1 MLLPRPAFL
10 VALVAAVALA
20 GLSLA
25 FTSASRARAQ
35 RAVADPAQVRADG
48 ASGPGGAPRE
58 PEAQRDLRP
67 LTQVRSRAGAP
78 ADPPKRQ
85 GPTPATVLRVRDG
98 HSIALRDRPRGRALA
113 TLGDHTEFGSP
124 TALSVATR
132 RGHWVGVPSPQLGN
146 GRLGWVDARSDSL
159 VRRTTDIRLT
169 VDLSHRRL
177 ELRVRGRVKRR
188 VSVAIGGPGSPTPRG
203 RFSITDKLSG
213 PQYGPYYGCC
223 VLALSGTQPN
233 PPPGWTGGNRLA
245 IHGTNAP
252 STIGTPASAGC
263 LRAADGDLQVLMRRV
278 PLGTPVLI
286 RG

>member
-1 MLLPRPAFL
+1 MGVPRPGFV
-10 VALVAAVALA
+10 VALLAALALA

-35 RAVADPAQVRADG
+35 RADAASAAGAASRAPA
-48 ASGPGGAPRE
+48 P
-58 PEAQRDLRP
+58 QRDLHP
-67 LTQVRSRAGAP
+67 VSQVRSRADAAP
-78 ADPPKRQ
+78 PDPPKRQ
-85 GPTPATVLRVRDG
+85 GPAPATVLRVRDG

-124 TALSVATR
+124 TSLSVAAR

-159 VRRTTDIRLT
+159 VRRTTNVRLT
-169 VDLSHRRL
+169 VDLGHRRL

-188 VSVAIGGPGSPTPRG
+188 VSVAIGQPGSPTPRG

-213 PQYGPYYGCC
+213 PRYGPYYGCC
-223 VLALSGTQPN
+223 ILALSGTQPN

-252 STIGTPASAGC
+252 STIGMPASAGC
-263 LRAADGDLQVLMRRV
+263 LRAADRDLAVLMRRV